1 MGLYAPS
8 NLHFFPAT
16 ATAAAAAAAG
26 VGSGSVVDRAKW
38 YTEGAKW
45 GKRRYYIY
53 RAGLL

>member
-16 ATAAAAAAAG
+16 ATAAAAAG
-26 VGSGSVVDRAKW
+26 VGSGSGSVVDRAKW

-45 GKRRYYIY
+45 GQTT
-53 RAGLL
+53 LLHI